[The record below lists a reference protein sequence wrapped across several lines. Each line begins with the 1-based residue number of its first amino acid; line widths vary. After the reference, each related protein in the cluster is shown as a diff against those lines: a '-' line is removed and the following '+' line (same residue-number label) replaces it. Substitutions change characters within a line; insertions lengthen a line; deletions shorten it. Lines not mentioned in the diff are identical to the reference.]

1 MSETLAERLRQITAD
16 DNDEADVLF
25 DAADLIEELQDEVE
39 RLRRVIYDLLDD
51 GDETDR
57 AVALAALGEEKK
69 R

>member
-25 DAADLIEELQDEVE
+25 DAADLIEELQDQIE

-57 AVALAALGEEKK
+57 SAALAALGEERK
-69 R
+69 